1 MWGYFNFLESI
12 HFEGRWMLAQEA
24 WREERCLEAWLI
36 IISQPQG
43 GLTASKQPMR
53 GDYNRN
59 WPISSHLLWT
69 AQLGGWC
76 WRGSRLWMGLAT
88 EFMGWLSVIMPGAA
102 DSGSCTLYKSTFVS
116 SGSGI
121 ASTSWDAWGPG
132 VVGWDIDIPLSSGNA
147 TCNFVVQ
154 RPLNF
159 LPSSKLYFLQVSITV
174 QYLPRLGRPLSFW
187 SHKPT
192 SKAAEHIK

>member
-1 MWGYFNFLESI
+1 
-12 HFEGRWMLAQEA
+12 MLAQEA
-24 WREERCLEAWLI
+24 WRVERCLEACLI
-36 IISQPQG
+36 LISQPQG

-69 AQLGGWC
+69 AQLGGCW
-76 WRGSRLWMGLAT
+76 WRGPRLLDT
-88 EFMGWLSVIMPGAA
+88 EWALQACNWIYGM
-102 DSGSCTLYKSTFVS
+102 TLHYYARGCRLRKLYTLQEYICVS

-121 ASTSWDAWGPG
+121 VSSWDNWGPG
-132 VVGWDIDIPLSSGNA
+132 DDVLGWDIDILLSSGNA

-159 LPSSKLYFLQVSITV
+159 LPSSKLYFLQV
-174 QYLPRLGRPLSFW
+174 
-187 SHKPT
+187 
-192 SKAAEHIK
+192 